1 MRAKGTVFT
10 RWGSHFCPPHTA
22 KLYDGIIAGQKNNH
36 RGGGVNFLCMH
47 AHPQYPAGYSDSRQI
62 LATPLAGVKYMN
74 SDVLGKN
81 IKGEAACVVCQHN
94 TAKSVYVQWGRVKCS
109 NGHTTQYSGLV
120 MASRMADFKTETIC
134 VDLDRALHSTSQT
147 KSGWSANL
155 HTTEFHS
162 KPKAINE
169 KVYTNFREVACA
181 VCAPPELTRTPACE
195 DIAGWTD
202 FYGDDCSTPFYST
215 GCIPEETVSHAN
227 KFGIAAKDACCACG
241 GGERK
246 DKVPAPPPGMCRR
259 VYVP

>member
-1 MRAKGTVFT
+1 
-10 RWGSHFCPPHTA
+10 
-22 KLYDGIIAGQKNNH
+22 
-36 RGGGVNFLCMH
+36 MH
-47 AHPQYPAGYSDSRQI
+47 AHPQYPAGYSDLKQDKNNR
-62 LATPLAGVKYMN
+62 LTGVKYMN
-74 SDVLGKN
+74 SDVLKKN
-81 IKGEAACVVCQHN
+81 KNGDAACVVCQHN
-94 TAKSVYVQWGRVKCS
+94 TAKSVYVQWGRLKCS

-202 FYGDDCSTPFYST
+202 FYGDDCSMPFYST
-215 GCIPEETVSHAN
+215 GCIPEETVAHAN
-227 KFGIAAKDACCACG
+227 KFGVAAKDACCACG